1 MRLMQTGM
9 LPVSGMVLQ
18 KKGEI
23 PPLGPAYL
31 PTS

>member
-9 LPVSGMVLQ
+9 LPVSGMALQ

-23 PPLGPAYL
+23 PRLGSAYL
-31 PTS
+31 TTS